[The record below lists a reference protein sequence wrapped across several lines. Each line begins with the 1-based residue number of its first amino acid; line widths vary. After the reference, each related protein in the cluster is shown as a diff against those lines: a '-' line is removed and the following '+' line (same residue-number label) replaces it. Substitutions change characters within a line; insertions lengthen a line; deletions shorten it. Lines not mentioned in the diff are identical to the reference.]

1 MPLRTALLPTAV
13 LLILSSLAACQR
25 TPPAEGGPTAPI
37 AATAPAH
44 RVSATDA
51 VAAVKASMH
60 RFLDARSFHARMEMD
75 GAHPM
80 TSEME
85 YVAPD
90 RYRITLP
97 TGTQTVIGNMLYME
111 INGRSTRVP
120 LPPETLAPWRDPL
133 KLQQAQQGLT
143 ADFLGETEVDGVS
156 AKHYRVRNTVPE
168 PVEFEYWI
176 GAGGLPLQLRHDGTD
191 NEGRAYAVVQTYSR
205 YDDPA
210 IVIETPR

>member
-1 MPLRTALLPTAV
+1 MPLRTALPSSAV
-13 LLILSSLAACQR
+13 LLILSCLVACQR
-25 TPPAEGGPTAPI
+25 TPSAEGGATAPS
-37 AATAPAH
+37 AAAAPAH

-51 VAAVKASMH
+51 VAEVKASMH

-97 TGTQTVIGNMLYME
+97 TGTQTVIGNMLYMQV
-111 INGRSTRVP
+111 NGRSTRVP

-133 KLQQAQQGLT
+133 KLQQAQQGLS
-143 ADFLGETEVDGVS
+143 ADFLGETEVDGMS
-156 AKHYRVRNTVPE
+156 ARHYRVRNTVPE
-168 PVEFEYWI
+168 PVEFEYWL
-176 GAGGLPLQLRHDGTD
+176 GAGGLPLRLLHAGTD
-191 NEGRAYAVVQTYSR
+191 NEGRAYTVVQTYSR

-210 IVIETPR
+210 IAIETPE

>member
-1 MPLRTALLPTAV
+1 MSLRTPLLSTAA
-13 LLILSSLAACQR
+13 LLILSGLAACQR
-25 TPPAEGGPTAPI
+25 TPPADGATTTPATTPPPPRRI
-37 AATAPAH
+37 A
-44 RVSATDA
+44 ATDA
-51 VAAVKASMH
+51 VADVKASMH

-80 TSEME
+80 SSEMD

-97 TGTQTVIGNMLYME
+97 SGTQTVIGNTLYME

-133 KLQQAQQGLT
+133 KLQQAQQGLS
-143 ADFLGETEVDGVS
+143 ADFLGEAEVDGV
-156 AKHYRVRNTVPE
+156 AARHYRVRNTVPE

-176 GAGGLPLQLRHDGTD
+176 GTGSLPLRLRHAGTD
-191 NEGRAYAVVQTYSR
+191 NEGRAYTVVQTYSR

-210 IVIETPR
+210 IAIDIPE